1 LWGEVILICTLE
13 GGAYECVMDGRK
25 RLYSCIEYIILA
37 VLFHI
42 LDYWA
47 SVVIEHF
54 YQSHRGCFLAILI
67 DKFQH
72 LRKHFFTIIKFD
84 KSM

>member
-1 LWGEVILICTLE
+1 MFVVNNSIGGVLWGEVILICTLE

-42 LDYWA
+42 LY
-47 SVVIEHF
+47 
-54 YQSHRGCFLAILI
+54 Y
-67 DKFQH
+67 
-72 LRKHFFTIIKFD
+72 
-84 KSM
+84 

>member
-1 LWGEVILICTLE
+1 MWGEVILICTLE

-25 RLYSCIEYIILA
+25 RLYSCIEYIVLA

-47 SVVIEHF
+47 SIVIEHF
-54 YQSHRGCFLAILI
+54 YQSHTSRTLVA
-67 DKFQH
+67 Q
-72 LRKHFFTIIKFD
+72 RAFFSDIN
-84 KSM
+84 